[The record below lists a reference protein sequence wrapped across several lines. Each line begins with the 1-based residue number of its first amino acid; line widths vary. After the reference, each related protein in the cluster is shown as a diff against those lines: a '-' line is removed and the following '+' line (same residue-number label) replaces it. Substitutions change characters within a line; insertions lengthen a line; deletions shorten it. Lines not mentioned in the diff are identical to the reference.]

1 MKGRHVMK
9 TGIFI
14 GVAALGFALFAV
26 PDAHSRWSSGP
37 DINQRI
43 SGSNFIVGFNE
54 DTGQFTVLVNA
65 IAKGPGGTAHHDVR
79 AVVGPMGPDDRCASG
94 FGGDL
99 SQVWVQ
105 TYRDGSLL
113 SGVTDEGQ
121 FACQSGAV
129 SETHVTGTLTGGTGR
144 FEGVSG
150 TWEAEGYGE
159 GNLTTST
166 LTAEFD

>member
-1 MKGRHVMK
+1 MK

-43 SGSNFIVGFNE
+43 SGSNFIVGF
-54 DTGQFTVLVNA
+54 DDVTGQFTVLVNA
-65 IAKGPGGTAHHDVR
+65 IAKGPQGTAHHDVR
-79 AVVGPMGPDDRCASG
+79 AVVGPMGPDGRCASG

-105 TYRDGSLL
+105 TYNDGSLL
-113 SGVTDEGQ
+113 SGTSDEGV
-121 FACQSGAV
+121 ACQVGTV
-129 SETHVTGTLTGGTGR
+129 SEAHVTGRLTGGTGR